1 MPLIDL
7 PLPALLTYAGRNP
20 RPADFDAYWA
30 AALRELDATDPQ
42 PELRPATAIAP
53 HQTEAFDLWF
63 TGVGGARIYAKYLR
77 PKSTSTPSTS
87 TSTSPLKP
95 ARRPAVLQF
104 HGYSG
109 HSGDWLDKFG
119 WPAEGFCY
127 AAMDCRGQGG
137 RSEDSGRVKGTTLR
151 GHIVRGLDDPD
162 PRNLAFRQ
170 IFLDTAQLAR
180 VVMNFPEVD
189 ADRVG
194 CFGASQ
200 GGALSLAC
208 AALEPRI
215 RRAAPVFPFL
225 CDYQRVWEMDLTK
238 DAYEELRA
246 FFRAFD
252 PRHEREAEIF
262 TKLGYIDCQHLAPR
276 IQAEVLMFT
285 SLMDTICPPSS
296 QFAAYNKITAPKN
309 YVLYPDFTHEPLP
322 GQLDRTYAFMRG
334 L

>member
-7 PLPALLTYAGRNP
+7 PLSGLLAYAGRNP

-42 PELRPATAIAP
+42 PELRPATAITP
-53 HQTEAFDLWF
+53 HHTEALDLWF

-77 PKSTSTPSTS
+77 PKSASTPSTS
-87 TSTSPLKP
+87 TLTSTLKP

-238 DAYEELRA
+238 DAYEELRI

-252 PRHEREAEIF
+252 PRHEREDDIF

-309 YVLYPDFTHEPLP
+309 FVLYPDFTHEPLP